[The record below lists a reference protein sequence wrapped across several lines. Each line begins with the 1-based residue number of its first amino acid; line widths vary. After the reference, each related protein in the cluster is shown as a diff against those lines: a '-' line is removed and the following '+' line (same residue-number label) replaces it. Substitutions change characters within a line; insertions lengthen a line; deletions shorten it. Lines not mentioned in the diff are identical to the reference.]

1 VRYRQG
7 DFVVDG
13 TRALAGQVR
22 DVKDGELTL
31 ARPGGY
37 EWTATV
43 NDCWPAS
50 PEERASLTP
59 RGAVRVISTAHP
71 PSSTEPPSS

>member
-1 VRYRQG
+1 MSYQFRQG

-22 DVKDGELTL
+22 DVRGGLLTL
-31 ARPGGY
+31 ARPNGY
-37 EWTATV
+37 AWDAKSA
-43 NDCWPAS
+43 DCWTAS

-59 RGAVRVISTAHP
+59 RGAIRIISTATQP
-71 PSSTEPPSS
+71 EPPSS